1 MLCLKDTF
9 AVRRF
14 RFGLGSLVCSLAV
27 ACGGKSLGLS
37 EQSGAGAGGSVTSSA
52 GSSGESAGLGGGGG
66 VAAQAGSS
74 GSAEQGGDSGLSST
88 EGGAAGASGTP
99 LSGGVIVVGTTEAG
113 TAPAGTPADTRYF
126 IVLLD
131 PLDGHELARTQTMFE
146 VRGIAYEAARDKW
159 FVFTGT
165 PGLSSDAPSG
175 PLLVGS
181 LSSDG
186 FDVEQTAMVPKPS
199 NQNTIAVL
207 DQRILYRSST
217 HAGVA
222 VNDDVLT
229 LLDTSGPPK
238 VIGSLTIPYRY
249 ALLRSVAR
257 PADNAAGGRVF
268 FLHDN
273 ADDAADNCV
282 TSGEEAACSVY
293 ESSLLVS
300 APDTSLTLP
309 TTSITTLTQ
318 IDRDASVP
326 ALDIQPS
333 GGAAVI
339 VTPPRRGVDTHASIY
354 AFDAASG
361 ASLGAAVSFP
371 LGTSTKLVDPASPLT
386 IPSVAV
392 DPCENRIFTSEIDN
406 TQLLY
411 TVPFDGSGSVTAF
424 DPSSQNGSA
433 GAVLYEPFTKTLLSY
448 IANSASFSLF
458 QITGTPAAPQF
469 SARPW
474 QGPTGLV
481 PSIVLVKN
489 PLVPPC

>member
-1 MLCLKDTF
+1 MLCSKDTF
-9 AVRRF
+9 AVRRLGL
-14 RFGLGSLVCSLAV
+14 GLGSLLCSLAVV
-27 ACGGKSLGLS
+27 ACGGKALRLS
-37 EQSGAGAGGSVTSSA
+37 EQSGAGAGGSVAANA
-52 GSSGESAGLGGGGG
+52 GSSGESAGLGGSGG

-74 GSAEQGGDSGLSST
+74 GSAEQAGDSGQSST

-113 TAPAGTPADTRYF
+113 TTPAGMRYF

-146 VRGIAYEAARDKW
+146 VRGIAYEAAHDKW

-217 HAGVA
+217 HAGVG

-273 ADDAADNCV
+273 ADDAVDNCV

-293 ESSLLVS
+293 ASSLLVS
-300 APDTSLTLP
+300 ATDTNLTLP
-309 TTSITTLTQ
+309 TTSIATLTQ

-354 AFDAASG
+354 GFDAASG

-371 LGTSTKLVDPASPLT
+371 LGTNAKPVDPASPLT

-392 DPCENRIFTSEIDN
+392 DPCQNRIFTSEIDN

-433 GAVLYEPFTKTLLSY
+433 GAVLYEPFTRTLLSY

-458 QITGTPAAPQF
+458 QITGTPAAPEF
-469 SARPW
+469 NARPW

-481 PSIVLVKN
+481 PSIVVVKN